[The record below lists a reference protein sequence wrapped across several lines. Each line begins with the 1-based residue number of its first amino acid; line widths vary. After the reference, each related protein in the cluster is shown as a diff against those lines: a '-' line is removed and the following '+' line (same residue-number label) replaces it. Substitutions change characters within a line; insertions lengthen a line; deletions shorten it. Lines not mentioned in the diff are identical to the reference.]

1 MLNMRLSWGVG
12 TPIAASLCRKEMK
25 GQCHRISFQDDFQ
38 YVSHG
43 HIWPVHSARP
53 PRKSSTFGSP
63 LNSSAVDPFFSFGF
77 TVTVITAEMLIF
89 QQRRKQNPYCYHSTG
104 TSLTAS
110 LVCVWIWTS
119 TLNHNRCNL
128 ISSIADAVDT
138 AEILNDDI
146 LINKGLASDIG
157 LWLL

>member
-12 TPIAASLCRKEMK
+12 APIAASMCRKLLK
-25 GQCHRISFQDDFQ
+25 GQRHRISFQDDFQ
-38 YVSHG
+38 YVSRG

-53 PRKSSTFGSP
+53 PCKSSTFGSP

-77 TVTVITAEMLIF
+77 TVTVTAAEMLIF
-89 QQRRKQNPYCYHSTG
+89 QQRIKQNPYCYRITG
-104 TSLTAS
+104 TSLAAS
-110 LVCVWIWTS
+110 LVCVWISTS

-128 ISSIADAVDT
+128 MSWIADAVDT
-138 AEILNDDI
+138 VEILNDEI
-146 LINKGLASDIG
+146 LINKGLAGDIG